1 LQELADSL
9 NNLNDVIEICDEVNI
24 YDNTEVLKEVIYLKN
39 GKIIWSDNKVPNWA
53 KNILQK

>member
-1 LQELADSL
+1 MVNKE
-9 NNLNDVIEICDEVNI
+9 NNVIEICDEVNI

>member
-1 LQELADSL
+1 M
-9 NNLNDVIEICDEVNI
+9 NDVIEICDEVNI